1 MRLGIDMDGV
11 LCRFNDGWT
20 AIHRSEFGSD
30 VHAGLVLE
38 WDGLHAIGGFGDM
51 DAFWKW
57 AGPQD
62 HRPSIFR
69 HLEAFDGAIEA
80 VHQLAAEGHDLV
92 IITAKPPWA
101 VPDTLFWLAD
111 QAIPVTAVHFV
122 ENKASVAC
130 DLYIDD
136 APHNLE
142 EIAAARPEATV
153 LRMVRPWNEP
163 VEGVTDVGDWTEIYD
178 VVTALSHSSGDDGF
192 SFQ

>member
-11 LCRFNDGWT
+11 VCRFNEGWT

-30 VHAGLVLE
+30 VHAGLVVE
-38 WDGLHAIGGFGDM
+38 WDGLHSIGGFGDM

-69 HLEAFDGAIEA
+69 HLEPFDGAVEYLHRLHA
-80 VHQLAAEGHDLV
+80 DGHELV
-92 IITAKPPWA
+92 VITAKPSWA

-111 QAIPVTAVHFV
+111 HAIPVAAVHFV
-122 ENKASVAC
+122 EDKASVEC

-136 APHNLE
+136 AEHNLV
-142 EIAAARPEATV
+142 EISHARPEAV
-153 LRMVRPWNEP
+153 VMRMVRPWNRP
-163 VEGVTDVGDWTEIYD
+163 LDGVRDVTSWQEIYG
-178 VVTALSHSSGDDGF
+178 VVAQLAP
-192 SFQ
+192 